1 MRCASW
7 TDPVADLLAP
17 LTSAADLPNHPALNV
32 AYTSRHLTDLANEAG
47 ALSRKEQVTNARAKN
62 LFVKLQGDSLFAP
75 AALAAMTDTP
85 FQPSR
90 PKILNGHLEGAEE
103 QHAHDTEMREVEETA
118 QDVNMEDAAHPNGTH
133 PTSDTNGDAVSV
145 AANGTDPM
153 TNGTHNGETDELQK
167 NGQGEHSP
175 MAEDVS
181 DTTSQQTAHRMTTRT
196 RARAHAASTPSP
208 PHSPSSD
215 MNAIHPLFIHP
226 TESLPDRDFGLP
238 PNEAE
243 ETRMLLMA
251 YVQKQE
257 EVARITSDL
266 YHGLLQADR
275 MRHDVF
281 KWSKAEGHI
290 GEMSDGEDWYDNE
303 EWGLEQDLAKGRD
316 EEEDETAVAGKK
328 STRQRRKP
336 DKDDR

>member
-1 MRCASW
+1 
-7 TDPVADLLAP
+7 
-17 LTSAADLPNHPALNV
+17 
-32 AYTSRHLTDLANEAG
+32 
-47 ALSRKEQVTNARAKN
+47 
-62 LFVKLQGDSLFAP
+62 
-75 AALAAMTDTP
+75 MTDTP
-85 FQPSR
+85 FQPSHL
-90 PKILNGHLEGAEE
+90 KIQNGRFEGAGEH
-103 QHAHDTEMREVEETA
+103 QAHDTEMREAEETA
-118 QDVNMEDAAHPNGTH
+118 QDVNMEDTAQPNGIQR
-133 PTSDTNGDAVSV
+133 PSDANGDAGSRPV
-145 AANGTDPM
+145 NGAHSM
-153 TNGTHNGETDELQK
+153 TNGTHTEETDEPHK
-167 NGQGEHSP
+167 NGQGEQSP
-175 MAEDVS
+175 MGDDMS
-181 DTTSQQTAHRMTTRT
+181 DTASQQTAHRMTTRT

-208 PHSPSSD
+208 PHSPSSHV
-215 MNAIHPLFIHP
+215 NAIHPLFIHP

-275 MRHDVF
+275 MRHEVF

-303 EWGLEQDLAKGRD
+303 EWGLDQDLAKGRD